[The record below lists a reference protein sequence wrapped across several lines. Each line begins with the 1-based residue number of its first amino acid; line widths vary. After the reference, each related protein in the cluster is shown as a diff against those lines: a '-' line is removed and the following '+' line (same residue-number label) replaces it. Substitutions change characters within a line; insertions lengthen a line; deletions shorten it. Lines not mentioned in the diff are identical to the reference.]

1 MQSARWDRHFEK
13 PLRFHWRLSQGGEK
27 PNASRALNQ
36 SSPETGL
43 PDSNPSLSLTD
54 LFPHRYALTSTAGLS
69 AGSKLQASSPVLLRS
84 HGRRRSDSNIRLN
97 PQRAARTHVRVHELE
112 RPGAVGLYRRR
123 IAQRC

>member
-54 LFPHRYALTSTAGLS
+54 LFPHRVCINLDRRPERWKQTTGFQPCSTAFSRSSSLR
-69 AGSKLQASSPVLLRS
+69 LQ
-84 HGRRRSDSNIRLN
+84 H
-97 PQRAARTHVRVHELE
+97 
-112 RPGAVGLYRRR
+112 
-123 IAQRC
+123 